1 MNPSLRSQLLG
12 PLMWAWLLGAVL
24 AVVGAFELARYAGNA
39 AYDRTL
45 QDEAGAIATQI
56 NWTDRGPLLELST
69 QAQQLLARHSS
80 DRNAYMVADGEGRIL
95 SGVGDLPLPG
105 PRDIDESFERPV
117 VFDATYLGE
126 PVRGAMYSIRSP
138 MLDQHVSIVV
148 VETRRKRG
156 ELIQDVLLAI
166 LVPTLVL
173 GVATFLLLA
182 WGIRRGLAPLHRVA
196 AEVERRDAQ
205 DLRPLPLEGVPAE
218 VVPLIER
225 INALLAKVSRSVDVQ
240 RRFVADAAHQLR
252 TPVAGIR
259 VLAQQLQQELPSDPA
274 AVQSLLHVMVGSTER
289 MSRLVAQLLNLVR
302 SEAAR
307 QGAEGRVLEPVD
319 VLPIIRESAEPLV
332 LQATREGKQVELD
345 APAGPCWARAH
356 PVWLGEVV
364 SNLLDNALR
373 HGGPHIEVKV
383 IPQGDRLE
391 IQVWD
396 DGAGISP
403 AHRAAVFEPFARGDR
418 ADTRSSEGSGLGLAI
433 VKEAVQGMGGQV
445 RLASRPEVA
454 GTCFTVVLRT

>member
-1 MNPSLRSQLLG
+1 MSASLRSQLLG
-12 PLMWAWLLGAVL
+12 PLLWAWLLGSAL
-24 AVVGAFELARYAGNA
+24 AIVGAFQVARYAGDA

-69 QAQQLLARHSS
+69 QAQQLLARHSE
-80 DRNAYMVADGEGRIL
+80 DRNAYMVSDAEGRIL
-95 SGVGDLPLPG
+95 SGVGDLPMS
-105 PRDIDESFERPV
+105 REVDESFERPV
-117 VFDATYLGE
+117 LFDAVYLGE

-138 MLDQHVSIVV
+138 MLDQYVSIVV
-148 VETRRKRG
+148 VETRRKRT

-166 LVPTLVL
+166 LLPTLML
-173 GVATFLLLA
+173 GVVTFLLLA

-196 AEVERRDAQ
+196 AEVERREVQ
-205 DLRPLPLEGVPAE
+205 DLRPLPLDDVPAE

-225 INALLAKVSRSVDVQ
+225 INDLLVKVSRSVDVQ

-259 VLAQQLQQELPSDPA
+259 VLAQQLQQELGGDPA
-274 AVQSLLHVMVGSTER
+274 AAQSLLQVMVGSTER
-289 MSRLVAQLLNLVR
+289 MSRLVGQLLNLVR
-302 SEAAR
+302 SEAAM
-307 QGAEGRVLEPVD
+307 QGTGGQEAPRID
-319 VLPIIRESAEPLV
+319 VLPIIHESAEPFV

-345 APAGPCWARAH
+345 APQGPCWARAH

-373 HGGPHIEVKV
+373 YGGRCIEVKV
-383 IPQGDRLE
+383 VPRGERLE

-396 DGAGISP
+396 DGEGIP
-403 AHRAAVFEPFARGDR
+403 PGERASIFEPFARGGR
-418 ADTRSSEGSGLGLAI
+418 ADTRAVEGSGLGLTI

-445 RLASRPEVA
+445 HLESRPEVP
-454 GTCFTVVLRT
+454 GTCFSVVLRA